1 MANNPFTA
9 VENVSFGLEYG
20 ECFAILGSNGA
31 GKTTTFK
38 CMTSELL
45 ATNGLI
51 EIEGYNISKDF
62 SKARKLIGY
71 CPQENSVF
79 ELLTVE
85 EHLYFYARLKGIPSN
100 REKDVIEKVILE
112 LNLSD
117 HRKKP
122 AGTLSGGNKRKLS
135 VAIAT
140 LGNPPIILLDEPSS
154 GMDPEAR
161 RFMWSAV
168 ANIS

>member
-1 MANNPFTA
+1 MTNKPTIA

-20 ECFAILGSNGA
+20 ECFAILGADGA

-45 ATNGLI
+45 PTDGLI
-51 EIEGYNISKDF
+51 QIEGYNICTEF

-71 CPQENSVF
+71 CPQDNSIF
-79 ELLTVE
+79 ALLTVE
-85 EHLYFYARLKGIPSN
+85 EHLYFFAKLKGIPFE
-100 REKDVIEKVILE
+100 REKDVIEKAIIE

-117 HRKKP
+117 HRKKL

-140 LGNPPIILLDEPSS
+140 LGNPPIILLDEPSA